1 MKKTPVTL
9 LALAAA
15 LWSLSGQGALRVIEA
30 ALELDPASVRLP
42 RHEAGQLVVREC
54 SSCDVLILRVDAGTT
69 YHIGVSSPA
78 ISLQQ
83 LLDEAAA
90 RRKKLAGI
98 YVFYRPEAKTV
109 TRVILSTRS

>member
-1 MKKTPVTL
+1 MKKALAT
-9 LALAAA
+9 LALMAS
-15 LWSLSGQGALRVIEA
+15 LLGPLSGQGALRVIEA

-42 RHEAGQLVVREC
+42 QHEAGQLVVREC
-54 SSCDVLILRVDAGTT
+54 ASCDPLILRVDASTT

-78 ISLQQ
+78 ISLRQ

-90 RRKKLAGI
+90 RRTKPAGI
-98 YVFYRPEAKTV
+98 YVFYLPEAKTV